1 MIVAQNACLIKL
13 QNEKIKLFR
22 AARSSRHTTG
32 RTVLLAA
39 VFFSLWLG
47 GCSSQN
53 LNQIKDQNDFD
64 RLLIQSKQPVLV
76 DFYKDGCPT
85 CVILEPKLV
94 KLAEEYQGRVTF
106 TRFKLMEA
114 YFAVKAPDLKERYD
128 ISYFPTVIL
137 FVDGQ
142 EKTRWVLSYDMEKY
156 RQVLDETVGPGKV
169 E

>member
-1 MIVAQNACLIKL
+1 MIIARNARLIKV
-13 QNEKIKLFR
+13 QTESMKIFN
-22 AARSSRHTTG
+22 AARSSRHAG
-32 RTVLLAA
+32 RIVLLAA
-39 VFFSLWLG
+39 AFFSLWLG

-64 RLLIQSKQPVLV
+64 RLLMQSKQPVLV

-137 FVDGQ
+137 FVEGQ
-142 EKTRWVLSYDMEKY
+142 EKNRWVLSYDMEKY
-156 RQVLDETVGPGKV
+156 RQVLDETVRPGKAK
-169 E
+169 

>member
-1 MIVAQNACLIKL
+1 MIVARNARLIKL
-13 QNEKIKLFR
+13 RNEKINFH
-22 AARSSRHTTG
+22 AARSATHTG

-39 VFFSLWLG
+39 VFLSLWLG

-64 RLLIQSKQPVLV
+64 RLLMQSKQPVLV

-114 YFAVKAPDLKERYD
+114 YLAVKAPELKERYD
-128 ISYFPTVIL
+128 ISSFPTVIF